1 LNRRILIIGSSGYI
15 GQNFV
20 YFLKKKKISFFTSHN
35 TFNKFKKNIDILNFN
50 QLDNFIKKNKEIKII
65 LNFSGQQGKFLKKIS
80 HIGNQNL
87 ILIAK
92 KYNIQ
97 IIFLSSVLVYGSRK
111 NQTKENSIPK
121 PITEYSKTKYQ
132 VEKMYIKSKVNFIII
147 RLANLYDN
155 SFKKKGLLRNLYNSF
170 TYNKDFQCSNINIT
184 RNFIHINDFNKIL
197 YKIMNNNE
205 KFNNQILNISNE
217 NLKIIQIIKFFQKI
231 YKKNIKII
239 HQKNNKKENFDNISD
254 NSKLIKLLKY
264 KKFTKLK
271 DVIRNMKNEHF

>member
-1 LNRRILIIGSSGYI
+1 MNRRILIIGSSGYI

-50 QLDNFIKKNKEIKII
+50 QLDDFIKKNKEIKII

-132 VEKMYIKSKVNFIII
+132 VEKMYIKSKVDFIII